1 MRTTLARPKSLAE
14 QAAVTIR
21 QRIIDG
27 HLPLGGAL
35 SEVALAADLGVS
47 KTPVREALLRLSKDG
62 LVDILPQRGT
72 YVFRLDARQVGELTV
87 MRELLERKAL
97 AMAGPAHRALGARLA
112 TILAAMERALPDEDP
127 QAYRRLDD
135 GFHQAII
142 DAADNEFLADAYD
155 RIAFR
160 VQALRSGLAR
170 VRERNLKSFAD
181 HQRIAALVTAGD
193 MAAADDLLGHHIRYN
208 GAAYVATLGGDDRDN
223 GPRDE
228 NPGDQSSLRE

>member
-1 MRTTLARPKSLAE
+1 MRRTFVRPQSLAE

-27 HLPLGGAL
+27 VLPLGGAV
-35 SEVALAADLGVS
+35 SEVALASDLGVS

-72 YVFRLDARQVGELTV
+72 YVFRLDARQVMQLTV
-87 MRELLERKAL
+87 MRELLELKAL
-97 AMAGPAHRALGARLA
+97 AMAGPAHRELGAALSA
-112 TILAAMERALPDEDP
+112 VVEAMARALEDEDP

-142 DAADNEFLADAYD
+142 DAAGNEFLADAYD

-170 VRERNLKSFAD
+170 DRGRNRRSFVE
-181 HQRIAALVTAGD
+181 HQEITALVKAGD
-193 MAAADDLLGHHIRYN
+193 MAAAERLLGHHIRFN
-208 GAAYVATLGGDDRDN
+208 GEAYVATLGG
-223 GPRDE
+223 G
-228 NPGDQSSLRE
+228 

>member
-1 MRTTLARPKSLAE
+1 MHRPLQRPQSLAE

-27 HLPLGGAL
+27 HLPLGSAL

-72 YVFRLDARQVGELTV
+72 YVFRLDARQVGALTV

-97 AMAGPAHRALGARLA
+97 AMAAPSHRELGAALSRLV
-112 TILAAMERALPDEDP
+112 AAMEQALPLDDP
-127 QAYRRLDD
+127 QDYRRLDD
-135 GFHQAII
+135 AFHQTII

-170 VRERNLKSFAD
+170 VRERNQRSFGE
-181 HQRIAALVTAGD
+181 HGRIAALVTAAD

-208 GAAYVATLGGDDRDN
+208 GDAYVATLGG
-223 GPRDE
+223 G
-228 NPGDQSSLRE
+228 